1 MDIHVLEA
9 LTPNRVMEQ
18 NLMES
23 SFLRP
28 GFLSQ
33 VLKVWDLT
41 FGPDGVFGM
50 DSIYKK
56 LGHKIESWSKI
67 SWRAH
72 FRGKDLSLWF

>member
-1 MDIHVLEA
+1 M
-9 LTPNRVMEQ
+9 
-18 NLMES
+18 
-23 SFLRP
+23 RP

-33 VLKVWDLT
+33 VLRVWDLT